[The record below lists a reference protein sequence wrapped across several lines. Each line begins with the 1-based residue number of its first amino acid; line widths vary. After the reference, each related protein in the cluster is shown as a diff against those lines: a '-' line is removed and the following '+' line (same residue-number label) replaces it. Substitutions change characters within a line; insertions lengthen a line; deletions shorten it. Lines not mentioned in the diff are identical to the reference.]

1 MKRQIVCLGLAL
13 SLWTG
18 LASPALAAGFADV
31 PEGHWARDSVA
42 YVTEKGLFQ
51 GAGGDRFIPDA
62 VMTRSMLAEVLYRYA
77 GSPAV
82 TGSGTYSDVPEGAYY
97 RDAVTWAH
105 QSGLYPDSGT
115 ATGGELKPDEAV
127 QRGEFAVILYHFALL
142 TGDSPAAEEAP
153 AGPFSDMEGVDGE
166 VRLAVLGWAC
176 PNGILTGTG
185 ETTMDPEGGVT
196 RAEAAA
202 MLARYDQ
209 TFRGTE
215 REEAK
220 APDGL
225 EAARQE
231 LVALTNG
238 LRQEAGEA
246 PLETDETLMAAAQ
259 IRAEECAAMDD
270 LDNYNHVRPDGRPF
284 YTVLGDRLT
293 GYASENLAMVS
304 ALSARE
310 AVTVWENSSGHY
322 QNMVNPEITRIGV
335 GVARSDS
342 GLYYYCQIF
351 TDG

>member
-1 MKRQIVCLGLAL
+1 MGLIKTIKESFARARALGMQA
-13 SLWTG
+13 
-18 LASPALAAGFADV
+18 
-31 PEGHWARDSVA
+31 
-42 YVTEKGLFQ
+42 K
-51 GAGGDRFIPDA
+51 
-62 VMTRSMLAEVLYRYA
+62 AEL
-77 GSPAV
+77 
-82 TGSGTYSDVPEGAYY
+82 
-97 RDAVTWAH
+97 
-105 QSGLYPDSGT
+105 
-115 ATGGELKPDEAV
+115 
-127 QRGEFAVILYHFALL
+127 
-142 TGDSPAAEEAP
+142 EEA
-153 AGPFSDMEGVDGE
+153 ARCRAM
-166 VRLAVLGWAC
+166 
-176 PNGILTGTG
+176 
-185 ETTMDPEGGVT
+185 T

-209 TFRGTE
+209 TFRGTD
-215 REEAK
+215 REKAEAS
-220 APDGL
+220 DGL